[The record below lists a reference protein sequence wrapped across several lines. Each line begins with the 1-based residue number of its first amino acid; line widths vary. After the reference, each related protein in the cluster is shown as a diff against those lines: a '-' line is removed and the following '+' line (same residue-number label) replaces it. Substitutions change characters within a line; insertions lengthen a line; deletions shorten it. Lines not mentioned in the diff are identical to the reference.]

1 MSQFKQNYADFAW
14 VLAMVDEM
22 IEESIYHTETFAH
35 ALKTHHNDKA
45 AKVFYLACEQFKAE
59 QAIVLRDAQN
69 IDLPNIPPWEPPFPE
84 YQQPSVLLLHAN
96 YLMSEA
102 EAWKIINTMVE
113 IHKSFYIFLLKE
125 NTTDKVI
132 NLTNQLT

>member
-14 VLAMVDEM
+14 VLAMVNTM
-22 IEESIYHTETFAH
+22 IEESIYHTETFAYV
-35 ALKTHHNDKA
+35 LKTHHNDKA

-69 IDLPNIPPWEPPFPE
+69 IDLPNIPPWESPFPE

-102 EAWKIINTMVE
+102 EARKIINAMVE
-113 IHKSFYIFLLKE
+113 IHKNFYIFLVKE
-125 NTTDKVI
+125 STTDKVI